1 MLRKVDLYGYVN
13 IENTAFYLHW
23 SLAGERVE
31 IITRKDDLIAHTVV
45 GEFRL
50 MHPHSEYI
58 EKRTFSNIHI
68 NRRSVGRMSK
78 IKRLAVASR
87 ASSQLCKQGGR

>member
-1 MLRKVDLYGYVN
+1 MLRKVDMYGYVN

-31 IITRKDDLIAHTVV
+31 IITRNETLVAQTVV
-45 GEFRL
+45 GQFKL

-58 EKRTFSNIHI
+58 EKKRPLSIQVRNKMKRKIMEI
-68 NRRSVGRMSK
+68 RR
-78 IKRLAVASR
+78 IA
-87 ASSQLCKQGGR
+87 ASSGTFNQVCN